1 MEAGIPTIEQQPDEV
16 VVKKI
21 LLGEK
26 KLYEL
31 IVRRYNQRL
40 FRIGMTMLG
49 IETEA
54 EDAMQESYINAYRQ
68 LAGFEHRSS
77 FGTWL
82 TRIMINECIARQK
95 KKQRS
100 KRVMEQQ
107 SNHIS
112 STNPAD
118 HALAN
123 KELAAVLQQAIQQ
136 LPDKYRLI
144 FVLREIE
151 HLSVRQASEATGIEE
166 SNVKV
171 RLNRAK
177 LMLRETLGGSLKD
190 HIYSFHLSRCDAM
203 VRSVFK
209 SLQID

>member
-1 MEAGIPTIEQQPDEV
+1 MEAGIPTTEQQPDEV
-16 VVKKI
+16 VVKRI

-54 EDAMQESYINAYRQ
+54 EDAMQESYINAYKQ

-82 TRIMINECIARQK
+82 TRIMINECIVRQK

-100 KRVMEQQ
+100 KQAMEQQ
-107 SNHIS
+107 PNHIAIS
-112 STNPAD
+112 NPPD

-151 HLSVRQASEATGIEE
+151 HLSVRQASEVTGIEE

-203 VRSVFK
+203 VGRVFQ
-209 SLQID
+209 SLEID